1 MNDPARPSSGF
12 SDANLDRALAALRH
26 ESAALDAPPRVE
38 KQLLAAFVAITSAN
52 ARQGAIASAARQ
64 PIPRRNRLSSTLARW
79 FAPGVA
85 VAASVG
91 MASWMMLSPLSR
103 VGMDDSTDVA
113 AAIAAGQDLDNPFIA
128 LQSLERIALEP
139 TPRLIA
145 ANVPRAA
152 LAAYGVPINPEVAG
166 QPVRTE
172 MLVAANGQPLAMR
185 FLP

>member
-1 MNDPARPSSGF
+1 MYSAPRPPVP
-12 SDANLDRALAALRH
+12 RH
-26 ESAALDAPPRVE
+26 AGLVG
-38 KQLLAAFVAITSAN
+38 T
-52 ARQGAIASAARQ
+52 
-64 PIPRRNRLSSTLARW
+64 LSRW

-91 MASWMMLSPLSR
+91 MASWMMLSQLSR
-103 VGMDDSTDVA
+103 VGVDDGMDVA
-113 AAIAAGQDLDNPFIA
+113 AALAAGRDAANPFIA

-145 ANVPRAA
+145 ANVPRAS

-166 QPVRTE
+166 QPVRAE